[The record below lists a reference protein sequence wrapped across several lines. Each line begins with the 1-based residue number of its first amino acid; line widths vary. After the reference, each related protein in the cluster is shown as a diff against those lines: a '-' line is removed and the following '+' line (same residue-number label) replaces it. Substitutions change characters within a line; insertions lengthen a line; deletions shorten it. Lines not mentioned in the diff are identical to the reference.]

1 MFSWHQFGK
10 MFKIML
16 KGGIYMQLLTVILK
30 DATKVN
36 SILRELAEEGVSGGT
51 IIDGKGMGEAIADMS
66 DLPIFGTLRSFFSD
80 EDETTSCKVI
90 MFVMKDEQIV
100 EARKTIKKIV
110 NLKEPNSGIMFE
122 IPLTYV
128 SGLSD
133 ND

>member
-1 MFSWHQFGK
+1 
-10 MFKIML
+10 
-16 KGGIYMQLLTVILK
+16 MQLLTVILK

-51 IIDGKGMGEAIADMS
+51 IIDGKGMGEAIADMTS
-66 DLPIFGTLRSFFSD
+66 LPMFNMLRGLFAD
-80 EDETTSCKVI
+80 EEETSCKII

-100 EARKTIKKIV
+100 EARKTIKRIV

>member
-1 MFSWHQFGK
+1 
-10 MFKIML
+10 
-16 KGGIYMQLLTVILK
+16 MQLLTVILK

-36 SILRELAEEGVSGGT
+36 SIVRELAEEGVSGGT

-66 DLPIFGTLRSFFSD
+66 DLPMFGMLRSLLSD
-80 EDETTSCKVI
+80 EEETNCKI
-90 MFVMKDEQIV
+90 ILFVMKDEQIV

-133 ND
+133 AD

>member
-1 MFSWHQFGK
+1 MCCKEQIKKEVHK
-10 MFKIML
+10 
-16 KGGIYMQLLTVILK
+16 MQLLTVILK
-30 DATKVN
+30 DETKVN

-66 DLPIFGTLRSFFSD
+66 DLPMFGALRSFFTD
-80 EDETTSCKVI
+80 EDETTNCKII

-100 EARKTIKKIV
+100 EARQTIKRIV
-110 NLKEPNSGIMFE
+110 NLKKPNTGIMFE

-133 ND
+133 SD

>member
-1 MFSWHQFGK
+1 
-10 MFKIML
+10 
-16 KGGIYMQLLTVILK
+16 MQLLTVILK
-30 DATKVN
+30 DATKVS

-66 DLPIFGTLRSFFSD
+66 DLPMFGVLRSLFAD
-80 EDETTSCKVI
+80 EQETNCKVI
-90 MFVMKDEQIV
+90 LFVMKDEQIV
-100 EARKTIKKIV
+100 EARKTIKRIV

-133 ND
+133 SE

>member
-1 MFSWHQFGK
+1 
-10 MFKIML
+10 
-16 KGGIYMQLLTVILK
+16 MQLLTVILK

-36 SILRELAEEGVSGGT
+36 NILRELAEEGVSGGT

-66 DLPIFGTLRSFFSD
+66 DLPMFNMLRGLFSD
-80 EDETTSCKVI
+80 EEETACKII

-100 EARKTIKKIV
+100 EARKTIKRIV

>member
-1 MFSWHQFGK
+1 
-10 MFKIML
+10 
-16 KGGIYMQLLTVILK
+16 MQLLTVILK

-66 DLPIFGTLRSFFSD
+66 DLPMFGTLRNLFSD

-100 EARKTIKKIV
+100 EARKSIKRIV

-133 ND
+133 NE